1 MLPDWKAPIALLT
14 SAGLWLQ
21 VNQVKAKLARIRR
34 DIEAANTA
42 AEAGDDR
49 PVVTNAVAEVELI

>member
-1 MLPDWKAPIALLT
+1 M
-14 SAGLWLQ
+14 GLQ

-34 DIEAANTA
+34 EIEAANTA

-49 PVVTNAVAEVELI
+49 PVVTGAVAEVELI